1 MDEVSRA
8 VRARSFGSIAETYD
22 RFRPAPPASAV
33 EWVLNDRCSTALDLG
48 AGTGGL
54 SRRMTDR
61 AERVIAVEPDP
72 RMLEVL
78 RRRSPGVHAVCAVAE
93 HLPVADASA
102 DAVMV
107 SSAWHWMD
115 GELTLAEIE
124 RVLRP
129 GGVLGIVWNG
139 ADRSVYWVGS
149 LLGRRD
155 PSPGGAPSPQERH
168 RFELPPDAPFD
179 DLDTTAITW
188 TLTLTGEELVGLAE
202 TYSSMITLPENERVA
217 ETERIRG
224 RVAELSPAHPDGTFD
239 VPMGCRCWRA
249 VRR

>member
-1 MDEVSRA
+1 MDRA
-8 VRARSFGSIAETYD
+8 GRSVRARSFGAIAETYD

-33 EWVLNDRCSTALDLG
+33 EWVLREPCGTALDLG
-48 AGTGGL
+48 AGTGAL
-54 SRRMTDR
+54 SRRLTQR

-78 RRRSPGVHAVCAVAE
+78 CRRSPGVLAVCALAE
-93 HLPVADASA
+93 RLPVAGASA
-102 DAVMV
+102 DAVAV

-115 GELTLAEIE
+115 GDLTLAEIA

-139 ADRSVYWVGS
+139 VDRSVDWVGS
-149 LLGRRD
+149 LLGRPD
-155 PSPGGAPSPQERH
+155 PPSGDRAAPRERH
-168 RFELPPDAPFD
+168 RFVLPADAPFD
-179 DLDTTAITW
+179 DLDTTTTTW
-188 TLTLTGEELVGLAE
+188 TLALTGEELVGLAE
-202 TYSSMITLPENERVA
+202 TYSSMITLPASRRGAEVERIRERVA
-217 ETERIRG
+217 EL
-224 RVAELSPAHPDGTFD
+224 AAPHPDGTFD